1 MRDRHAWNTP
11 FPDLSEV
18 KAAVDRLADD
28 ASLRLDVHTATV
40 RLNNGGWDLVLEATD
55 EGLVDWTLTG
65 TVSQY
70 GAVVDLTEVGA

>member
-1 MRDRHAWNTP
+1 MPERHSWNTP

-18 KAAVDRLADD
+18 KGAVDRLADD

-40 RLNNGGWDLVLEATD
+40 RLNNGGWDLILEATD
-55 EGLVDWTLTG
+55 EDLADWTLMG